1 MKRKIIALCLI
12 VAMLG
17 VAVVG
22 STLAYFTDS
31 EQATNVFTVG
41 NIDIELD
48 EDAAV
53 LDADDN
59 ELSNKLIER
68 EDGAVYTNIMPTN
81 YLKKEVTIT
90 NKENP
95 AYVRV
100 VVLLN
105 NHLEL
110 WEVLEDA
117 IDQEVNND
125 ASIPA
130 DQKDAKKVEM
140 KNALYNKIFDG
151 WNITFTGTESCGSV
165 VDASKI
171 DKVLAVD
178 TTLSLTDY
186 HLFDKANFF
195 QSAAEQASHDESLDA
210 HEGGLAAG
218 QYAPIMNSYERCYV
232 YYMYLEEDES
242 VTLFKGLNC
251 PADFTQAQAK
261 IFEDLKI
268 EIYADAIQAESF
280 AKNDPTNLDNA
291 KKAFE
296 ALEVAHPLASIDRL
310 ADSVV
315 LISNDAELKAAI
327 EDGKTD
333 LTLKAGTYHMPAA
346 AKGKTLTI
354 NGAHDAIIEVVPAGQ
369 GEANGQLDYSLDGS
383 KVTFNGVTIKTNSQ
397 LYAGFARLSAV
408 YNDCVIQNTYNL
420 GVGTSEFNNCTFNIT
435 NEYLRVGGASSA
447 VFNGCTFNTDGRA
460 ILVYQDGTHVAQTV
474 TVKDCTFN
482 ATAAAHTW
490 NGIHVAAVSIDG
502 TNGTYVVN
510 LEGNNVVDSDFNG
523 LWQIKAGEANVTL
536 NK

>member
-117 IDQEVNND
+117 IDQKAIDDN
-125 ASIPA
+125 
-130 DQKDAKKVEM
+130 KKIEE

-151 WNITFTGTESCGSV
+151 WNITFTGTEACGSV
-165 VDASKI
+165 IDASKI

-178 TTLSLTDY
+178 TTISIAGY
-186 HLFDKANFF
+186 HLFDDANIF
-195 QSAAEQASHDESLDA
+195 QSAAEQASHDEVLEAS
-210 HEGGLAAG
+210 EGGLAAG

-251 PADFTQAQAK
+251 PANFTQAQAK

-333 LTLKAGTYHMPAA
+333 LTLKAGNYTLPTMP
-346 AKGKTLTI
+346 GKTVTI
-354 NGAHDAIIEVVPAGQ
+354 SGTKDAVIDASQAYANGAQ
-369 GEANGQLDYSLDGS
+369 NTNLDITFDGVT
-383 KVTFNGVTIKTNSQ
+383 VTFGTKNYLGGFAHADKVVYKNCKLIGKQT
-397 LYAGFARLSAV
+397 LYA
-408 YNDCVIQNTYNL
+408 NTVEFINCEL
-420 GVGTSEFNNCTFNIT
+420 DTTSVGAEHTAWTWGAKNISFTDCTFT
-435 NEYLRVGGASSA
+435 YGDRA
-447 VFNGCTFNTDGRA
+447 VNCYGEHGD
-460 ILVYQDGTHVAQTV
+460 AQTV
-474 TVKDCTFN
+474 TFTGCKFITTNAASEGAVEINSMYFTQGIDVVMNDCT
-482 ATAAAHTW
+482 APA
-490 NGIHVAAVSIDG
+490 NGPMVYVSPWDSQNGAKTTITIDG
-502 TNGTYVVN
+502 V
-510 LEGNNVVDSDFNG
+510 E
-523 LWQIKAGEANVTL
+523 Q
-536 NK
+536 